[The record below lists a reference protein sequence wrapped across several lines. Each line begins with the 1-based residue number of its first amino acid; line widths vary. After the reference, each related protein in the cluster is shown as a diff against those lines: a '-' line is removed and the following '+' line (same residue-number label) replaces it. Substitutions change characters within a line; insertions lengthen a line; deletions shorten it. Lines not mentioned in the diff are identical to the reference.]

1 MTGLWCVKATQD
13 DPLDRDGHGDEIY
26 AAAFVRKYDRT
37 TGQNLLS
44 FNRQTLTYGDSN
56 QSDRIQAG
64 SQTALGGIR
73 AMDSIP
79 NNATADRRVAPQ
91 DNSYFPYKLW
101 GGTLTDGSD
110 ALIISPSIWE
120 SDGKPNLFYQWNAKQ
135 NIVSSS
141 IFLDT
146 KVQDQITSRKFG
158 PLTLGAAVGTS
169 GDVTSGLN
177 TSTDIVLAL
186 LGIPPINMLSSGA
199 DRPIGLVQSGPDQN
213 ALPNTAIVLT
223 REIIETALSSSHPP
237 IASAPVVIPTP
248 KPGIMVITFADSGP
262 RLGDTGASYVMAL
275 QVERCDGPLLQFCA
289 D

>member
-1 MTGLWCVKATQD
+1 MTGLWCAKATQD

-37 TGQNLLS
+37 TTQNLLS
-44 FNRQTLTYGDSN
+44 YNRQTRVYGDSN

-64 SQTALGGIR
+64 TQTALGGIR

-101 GGTLTDGSD
+101 GGTLTDGAE

-120 SDGKPNLFYQWNAKQ
+120 SDGVPNLFYQWNAKQ

-146 KVQDQITSRKFG
+146 KVQDQIASRKFG
-158 PLTLGAAVGTS
+158 PLTLGATVGTS
-169 GDVTSGLN
+169 GDVASGAG
-177 TSTDIVLAL
+177 TFGDIVLAL
-186 LGIPPINMLSSGA
+186 AGIPPINMLTSGL

-223 REIIETALSSSHPP
+223 REIIEAALSSSHPP
-237 IASAPVVIPTP
+237 IAPAPVVIPTP

-275 QVERCDGPLLQFCA
+275 QVERCEGSLLQFCA